1 MEGLLKGW
9 RTLLWNGVVVAGGT
23 AALQYFA
30 GVNWVDYVGPVYAM
44 WIVAAVNILLRTLTT
59 GPVGTKAS

>member
-1 MEGLLKGW
+1 MDGLLKGW

-30 GVNWVDYVGPVYAM
+30 GVNWVDYVGPAWAM
-44 WIVAAVNILLRTLTT
+44 AVVAGVHVALRFVTNT
-59 GPVGTKAS
+59 PVGVK